1 MKRIA
6 TLLALS
12 LPVTACTTMPSE
24 IIGQV
29 QPGVTTD
36 TQISD
41 QLGTRPITVRFL
53 EDGTRHEVWAKRDMP
68 NPFSVIDEVF
78 AGDFTADGVLVR
90 VTGFASS
97 NPNHSAAPIQQA
109 QK

>member
-1 MKRIA
+1 MNRTA
-6 TLLALS
+6 ALLVAF
-12 LPVTACTTMPSE
+12 LPLVACTTMPSD
-24 IIGQV
+24 IMGQV

-41 QLGTRPITVRFL
+41 QLGIRPVIVRFL

-68 NPFSVIDEVF
+68 NPFSVVDEVF
-78 AGDFTADGVLVR
+78 AGDFTTDGVLIR

-97 NPNHSAAPIQQA
+97 NPNHSAAPVQQA
-109 QK
+109 RQ